1 MITPNT
7 SRRNSLQIS
16 GIIRWQELIYI
27 KNLKVL
33 VFLDKYQQEICFK
46 T

>member
-7 SRRNSLQIS
+7 FRRNSLQIS
-16 GIIRWQELIYI
+16 DIIRWQELIYI
-27 KNLKVL
+27 KNFKDLA
-33 VFLDKYQQEICFK
+33 FLDKYQLEICYK